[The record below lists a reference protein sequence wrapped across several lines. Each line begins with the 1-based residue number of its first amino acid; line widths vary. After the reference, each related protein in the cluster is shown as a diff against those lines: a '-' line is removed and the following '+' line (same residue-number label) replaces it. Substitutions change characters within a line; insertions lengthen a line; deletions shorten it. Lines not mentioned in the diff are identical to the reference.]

1 MTPPFERVLVANRGE
16 IAIRVFRA
24 LRELGVGAVAVYS
37 EADADAPHVRYADE
51 AVLLGAAAPSE
62 SYLNIERIVDAARRT
77 GAQAIHPGYGF
88 LAESAPFASAVE
100 AAGLVWIGPPAS
112 AIDAM
117 GSKINSRVLMQE
129 AGVPIVP
136 GTTEEITDA
145 ARVVELGDAYGWPI
159 ALKASAGGGGR
170 GLKVVHEAGEAERAL
185 EAAKREGEAWF
196 GNGAVYV
203 EKYVEDPRHVEI
215 QVMADT
221 HGNVIHLG
229 ERDCTL
235 QRRHQKIVEEAPSP
249 AVDGDLRARMGAMA
263 VAAAKAVDYVG
274 AGTVECLLDRH
285 GDFFFLEMNT
295 RVQVEHPVTE
305 LVTGVDIV
313 REQILVA
320 AGHPLGYRQEDIVLR
335 GHAIECRVNAEDP
348 GNGFTPSPGRLLRH
362 RPPSGPGV
370 RVESGVEEGGEINDR
385 YDPMVAKLLVWDTS
399 RERAIARMRRALDEY
414 EIVGPKTLLPMHR
427 IVMRAPEF
435 IAGETCAGLV
445 EGRWADECA
454 ALAADDAP
462 AAAAPAGTAGA
473 TAPRQIAVEVSGRRY
488 DVVLRLPAQAGAE
501 EARERIRTRMAG
513 SAGSAA
519 EGAIVS
525 PMQGTVLALEVAEG
539 DAVEA
544 GQVIAV
550 VEAMKM
556 ENEVTALHGG
566 VVGAVLVQAGQAV
579 QAGQPLVEIAD
590 AG

>member
-1 MTPPFERVLVANRGE
+1 MTPPFERILIANRGE

-24 LRELGVGAVAVYS
+24 CRELGVSPIAVYS
-37 EADADAPHVRYADE
+37 EADAGAPHVRLADE

-62 SYLNIERIVDAARRT
+62 SYLNIPRLIAAARRT

-88 LAESAPFASAVE
+88 LAESAPFATAVQE
-100 AAGLVWIGPPAS
+100 AGLVWIGPPPS

-117 GSKINSRVLMQE
+117 GSKINSRVLMAE

-136 GTTEEITDA
+136 GTMEEISDA
-145 ARVVELGDAYGWPI
+145 ARVIELGEQYGWPI

-170 GLKVVHEAGEAERAL
+170 GLKVVHEAGEAERL
-185 EAAKREGEAWF
+185 LDAARREGEAWF

-221 HGNVIHLG
+221 HGATVHLG

-235 QRRHQKIVEEAPSP
+235 QRRHQKIVEESPSP
-249 AVDGDLRARMGAMA
+249 AVNPDLRARMGAMA
-263 VAAAKAVDYVG
+263 VAAAEAVGYVG

-285 GDFFFLEMNT
+285 GEFFFLEMNT
-295 RVQVEHPVTE
+295 RIQVEHPVTE
-305 LVTGVDIV
+305 LVTGIDLV

-320 AGHPLGYRQEDIVLR
+320 AGHPLSFAQDDVVMR

-348 GNGFTPSPGRLLRH
+348 ANGFTPSPGKLLRH

-427 IVMRAPEF
+427 IVMRSPEF
-435 IAGETCAGLV
+435 AAGETCAGLV
-445 EGRWADECA
+445 EGAWADACA
-454 ALAADDAP
+454 ALVAEP
-462 AAAAPAGTAGA
+462 GAPAGLAAAG
-473 TAPRQIAVEVSGRRY
+473 TTIPRHVPVEVDGRRY
-488 DVVLRLPAQAGAE
+488 DVVLRLPAAAGAE
-501 EARERIRTRMAG
+501 EARERIRARQ
-513 SAGSAA
+513 SAGASGAG
-519 EGAIVS
+519 EGAIAS
-525 PMQGTVLALEVAEG
+525 PMQGTLLALEVAEG
-539 DAVEA
+539 DHVEA
-544 GQVIAV
+544 GQIVAV

-556 ENEVTALHGG
+556 ENEVASLHAGT
-566 VVGAVLVQAGQAV
+566 VAHVHVQVGQGVQAGQILLEL
-579 QAGQPLVEIAD
+579 AGEEA
-590 AG
+590 

>member
-1 MTPPFERVLVANRGE
+1 MTPPFDRILVANRGE

-24 LRELGVGAVAVYS
+24 CRELGIETVAVYS
-37 EADADAPHVRYADE
+37 EADAGAPHVRYADE

-62 SYLNIERIVDAARRT
+62 SYPNIPKLIDAAKRT

-88 LAESAPFASAVE
+88 LAESAPFATAVE
-100 AAGLVWIGPPAS
+100 EAGLVWIGPPPS

-117 GSKINSRVLMQE
+117 GSKINSRILMAN

-136 GTTEEITDA
+136 GTTEEITDPV
-145 ARVVELGDAYGWPI
+145 RVVELGEQYGWPI

-170 GLKVVHEAGEAERAL
+170 GLKVVHEASEAERLL

-221 HGNVIHLG
+221 HGTTVHLG

-235 QRRHQKIVEEAPSP
+235 QRRHQKIVEESPSP
-249 AVDGDLRARMGAMA
+249 AVNEELRARMGAMA
-263 VAAAKAVDYVG
+263 VAAAEAVGYVG

-295 RVQVEHPVTE
+295 RIQVEHPVTE
-305 LVTGVDIV
+305 LVTGVDLV

-320 AGHPLGYRQEDIVLR
+320 SGQPLSFAQSDIVMR

-348 GNGFTPSPGRLLRH
+348 GNGFTPSPGKLLRH
-362 RPPSGPGV
+362 RPPSGPGI

-435 IAGETCAGLV
+435 AAGETCAGLV
-445 EGRWADECA
+445 EGAWADACA
-454 ALAADDAP
+454 MVNPP
-462 AAAAPAGTAGA
+462 ASETA
-473 TAPRQIAVEVSGRRY
+473 II
-488 DVVLRLPAQAGAE
+488 VV
-501 EARERIRTRMAG
+501 
-513 SAGSAA
+513 
-519 EGAIVS
+519 IVVFM
-525 PMQGTVLALEVAEG
+525 P
-539 DAVEA
+539 
-544 GQVIAV
+544 
-550 VEAMKM
+550 
-556 ENEVTALHGG
+556 GG
-566 VVGAVLVQAGQAV
+566 
-579 QAGQPLVEIAD
+579 
-590 AG
+590 

>member
-24 LRELGVGAVAVYS
+24 LRELGIEAIAVYS
-37 EADADAPHVRYADE
+37 EADAGAPHVRYADQ

-62 SYLNIERIVDAARRT
+62 SYLNIEKLIDAAKRT

-100 AAGLVWIGPPAS
+100 ETGLVWIGPPPS
-112 AIDAM
+112 ALDAM
-117 GSKINSRVLMQE
+117 GSKINARVLMAA

-145 ARVVELGDAYGWPI
+145 ARAIELGDEFGWPI

-170 GLKVVHEAGEAERAL
+170 GLKVVQEASEAERLL

-203 EKYVEDPRHVEI
+203 EKYLEDPRHVEI

-221 HGNVIHLG
+221 HGTTIHLG

-249 AVDGDLRARMGAMA
+249 AVNEDLRARMGAMA
-263 VAAAKAVDYVG
+263 VAAAEAVGYVG

-285 GDFFFLEMNT
+285 GDFYFLEMNT

-320 AGHPLGYRQEDIVLR
+320 AGYPLGYAQSDIVMR

-348 GNGFTPSPGRLLRH
+348 GNNFTPSPGKLLRH
-362 RPPSGPGV
+362 RPPSGPGI
-370 RVESGVEEGGEINDR
+370 RVDSGVEEGGEINDR
-385 YDPMVAKLLVWDTS
+385 YDPMIAKLLVWDTS

-427 IVMRAPEF
+427 IIMRSPEF
-435 IAGETCAGLV
+435 AAGETCAGLV
-445 EGRWADECA
+445 EGAWADACA
-454 ALAADDAP
+454 ALVDEGTAVPP
-462 AAAAPAGTAGA
+462 AAVGGGT
-473 TAPRQIAVEVSGRRY
+473 TIPRHVPVEVDGRRY
-488 DVVLRLPAQAGAE
+488 DVVLRLPAAAGAD
-501 EARERIRTRMAG
+501 EAKERIRARASGGAG
-513 SAGSAA
+513 AAA
-519 EGAIVS
+519 EGSIVS
-525 PMQGTVLALEVAEG
+525 PMQGTVLALEVKEG
-539 DAVEA
+539 DTVEA
-544 GQVIAV
+544 GGIVAV

-556 ENEVTALHGG
+556 ENEVVSRHAG
-566 VVGAVLVQAGQAV
+566 VVVRVLVQPGQAV
-579 QAGQPLVEIAD
+579 QAGQPLLELA
-590 AG
+590 AE

>member
-1 MTPPFERVLVANRGE
+1 MSSPPFDKILVANRGE

-24 LRELGVGAVAVYS
+24 CRELGIATVAVYS
-37 EADADAPHVRYADE
+37 EADAGAPHVRYADE

-62 SYLNIERIVDAARRT
+62 SYLNIPKLIDAATRT

-88 LAESAPFASAVE
+88 LAESAPFATAVIE
-100 AAGLVWIGPPAS
+100 AGLTWIGPPPS

-117 GSKINSRVLMQE
+117 GSKINSRVLM
-129 AGVPIVP
+129 AAANVPIVP
-136 GTTEEITDA
+136 GTTEEITDP
-145 ARVVELGDAYGWPI
+145 ARVIELGEQYGWPI

-170 GLKVVHEAGEAERAL
+170 GLKVVHEASEAERLL

-221 HGNVIHLG
+221 LGNTIHLG

-249 AVDGDLRARMGAMA
+249 AVDADLRARMGAMA
-263 VAAAKAVDYVG
+263 VNAAKAVDYVG

-285 GDFFFLEMNT
+285 GDFYFLEMNT

-320 AGHPLGYRQEDIVLR
+320 AGNPLSYTQDDIVMR

-348 GNGFTPSPGRLLRH
+348 GNGFTPSPGKLLRH
-362 RPPSGPGV
+362 RPPSGPGI

-435 IAGETCAGLV
+435 AEGQTCAGLV
-445 EGRWADECA
+445 EGAWADACA
-454 ALAADDAP
+454 ALADEPVTAAP
-462 AAAAPAGTAGA
+462 AAAGGVTI
-473 TAPRQIAVEVSGRRY
+473 PRHVPVEVEGRRY
-488 DVVLRLPAQAGAE
+488 DVVLRLPASAGAE
-501 EARERIRTRMAG
+501 EARERIRARMSGGAG
-513 SAGSAA
+513 AAA

-525 PMQGTVLALEVAEG
+525 PMQGTVLQLEVAEG
-539 DAVEA
+539 DSVEA
-544 GQVIAV
+544 GQVVAV

-556 ENEVTALHGG
+556 ENEVQSLHAGT
-566 VVGAVLVQAGQAV
+566 VAAVHVQAGQGV
-579 QAGQPLVEIAD
+579 QAGQTLIELEGA
-590 AG
+590 

>member
-544 GQVIAV
+544 GQVVAV

>member
-24 LRELGVGAVAVYS
+24 LRELGIGAVAVYS

-51 AVLLGAAAPSE
+51 AVLLGAAAPAE

-88 LAESAPFASAVE
+88 LAESAPFASAVQE
-100 AAGLVWIGPPAS
+100 AGLVWIGPPPS

-117 GSKINSRVLMQE
+117 GSKINSRVLMAE

-136 GTTEEITDA
+136 GTTEEISDA
-145 ARVVELGDAYGWPI
+145 ARVIELGEQYGWPI

-170 GLKVVHEAGEAERAL
+170 GLKVVHEAAEAERSL

-215 QVMADT
+215 QVLADT

-249 AVDGDLRARMGAMA
+249 AVDEDLRTRMGAMA
-263 VAAAKAVDYVG
+263 VNAAKAVDYVG

-285 GDFFFLEMNT
+285 GDFYFLEMNT
-295 RVQVEHPVTE
+295 RLQVEHPVTE

-320 AGHPLGYRQEDIVLR
+320 AGHPLGYAQEEIVLR

-385 YDPMVAKLLVWDTS
+385 YDPMVAKLLVWDTT

-445 EGRWADECA
+445 EGRWADACA
-454 ALAADDAP
+454 ALPGEEAAAVAP
-462 AAAAPAGTAGA
+462 AATGGGTV
-473 TAPRQIAVEVSGRRY
+473 PRRVAVEVGGRRY
-488 DVVLRLPAQAGAE
+488 DVVLRVPGQAGAE
-501 EARERIRTRMAG
+501 EARERIRVRQSGAAG
-513 SAGSAA
+513 GASD
-519 EGAIVS
+519 GAIVS
-525 PMQGTVLALEVAEG
+525 PMQGTVLAIEVAEG
-539 DAVEA
+539 DAIEP
-544 GQVIAV
+544 GQVVAV

-566 VVGAVLVQAGQAV
+566 VVGQVLAQAGQAV
-579 QAGQPLVEIAD
+579 QAGQPLIELAD
-590 AG
+590 G

>member
-1 MTPPFERVLVANRGE
+1 MTPPFDRILVANRGE

-24 LRELGVGAVAVYS
+24 CRELGIETVAVYS
-37 EADADAPHVRYADE
+37 EADAGAPHVRYADE

-62 SYLNIERIVDAARRT
+62 GYLNIPKLIDAAKRT

-88 LAESAPFASAVE
+88 LAESAPFATAVE
-100 AAGLVWIGPPAS
+100 EAGLVWIGPPPS

-117 GSKINSRVLMQE
+117 GSKINSRILMAN

-136 GTTEEITDA
+136 GTTEEITDPV
-145 ARVVELGDAYGWPI
+145 RVVELGEQYGWPI

-170 GLKVVHEAGEAERAL
+170 GLKVVHEASEAERLL

-221 HGNVIHLG
+221 HGTTVHLG

-235 QRRHQKIVEEAPSP
+235 QRRHQKIVEESPSP
-249 AVDGDLRARMGAMA
+249 AVNEELRARMGAMA
-263 VAAAKAVDYVG
+263 VAAAEAVGYVG

-295 RVQVEHPVTE
+295 RIQVEHPVTE
-305 LVTGVDIV
+305 LVTGVDLV

-320 AGHPLGYRQEDIVLR
+320 SGQPLSFAQSDIVMR

-348 GNGFTPSPGRLLRH
+348 GNGFTPSPGKLLRH
-362 RPPSGPGV
+362 RPPSGPGI

-435 IAGETCAGLV
+435 AAGETCAGLV
-445 EGRWADECA
+445 EGAWADACA
-454 ALAADDAP
+454 ALADEP
-462 AAAAPAGTAGA
+462 TAAPTQSASGT
-473 TAPRQIAVEVSGRRY
+473 TIPRHVPVEVDGRRY
-488 DVVLRLPAQAGAE
+488 DVVLRLPAAAGAE
-501 EARERIRTRMAG
+501 EARDRIRARQSGGAG
-513 SAGSAA
+513 GAA
-519 EGAIVS
+519 EGAIIS
-525 PMQGTVLALEVAEG
+525 PMQGTVLQLEVAEG
-539 DAVEA
+539 DHVEA
-544 GQVIAV
+544 GQVVAV

-556 ENEVTALHGG
+556 ENEVTSLYAGT
-566 VVGAVLVQAGQAV
+566 VEAVHVQAGQGV
-579 QAGQPLVEIAD
+579 QAGQVLLEL
-590 AG
+590 AGE

>member
-1 MTPPFERVLVANRGE
+1 MTPPFSRILVANRGE

-24 LRELGVGAVAVYS
+24 CRELGIETVAVYS
-37 EADADAPHVRYADE
+37 EADAGAPHVRYADE
-51 AVLLGAAAPSE
+51 AILLGAAAPSE
-62 SYLNIERIVDAARRT
+62 SYLNIPKLIDAAKRT
-77 GAQAIHPGYGF
+77 GARAIHPGYGF
-88 LAESAPFASAVE
+88 LAESAPFATAVE
-100 AAGLVWIGPPAS
+100 EAGLVWIGPPPS

-117 GSKINSRVLMQE
+117 GSKINSRILMAG

-136 GTTEEITDA
+136 GTTEEITDPV
-145 ARVVELGDAYGWPI
+145 RVVELGEQYGWPI

-170 GLKVVHEAGEAERAL
+170 GLKVVHEASEAERLL

-221 HGNVIHLG
+221 HGTTVHLG

-235 QRRHQKIVEEAPSP
+235 QRRHQKIVEESPSP
-249 AVDGDLRARMGAMA
+249 AVNEELRGRMGVMA
-263 VAAAKAVDYVG
+263 VAAAEAVGYVG

-295 RVQVEHPVTE
+295 RIQVEHPVTE
-305 LVTGVDIV
+305 LVTGVDLV

-320 AGHPLGYRQEDIVLR
+320 SGQPLSFAQSDIVMR

-362 RPPSGPGV
+362 RPPSGPGI

-435 IAGETCAGLV
+435 AAGETCAGLV
-445 EGRWADECA
+445 EGAWADACA
-454 ALAADDAP
+454 ALADEP
-462 AAAAPAGTAGA
+462 TAAPTGSASGT
-473 TAPRQIAVEVSGRRY
+473 TIPRHVPVEVDGRRY
-488 DVVLRLPAQAGAE
+488 DVVLRLPAAAGAE
-501 EARERIRTRMAG
+501 EARDRIRARQSGGAG
-513 SAGSAA
+513 GAA
-519 EGAIVS
+519 EGVIIS
-525 PMQGTVLALEVAEG
+525 PMQGTVLQLEVAEG
-539 DAVEA
+539 DHVEA
-544 GQVIAV
+544 GQVVAV

-556 ENEVTALHGG
+556 ENEVTSLQAGTVETVH
-566 VVGAVLVQAGQAV
+566 VQAGQGV
-579 QAGQPLVEIAD
+579 QAGQVLLEL
-590 AG
+590 AGA

>member
-1 MTPPFERVLVANRGE
+1 MTPPFSRILVANRGE

-24 LRELGVGAVAVYS
+24 CRELGIETVAVYS
-37 EADADAPHVRYADE
+37 EADAGAPHVRYADE
-51 AVLLGAAAPSE
+51 AILLGAAAPSE
-62 SYLNIERIVDAARRT
+62 SYLNIPKLIDAAKRT
-77 GAQAIHPGYGF
+77 GARAIHPGYGF
-88 LAESAPFASAVE
+88 LAESAPFATAVE
-100 AAGLVWIGPPAS
+100 EAGLVWIGPPPS

-117 GSKINSRVLMQE
+117 GSKINSRILMAG

-136 GTTEEITDA
+136 GTTEEITDPV
-145 ARVVELGDAYGWPI
+145 RVVELGEQYGWPI

-170 GLKVVHEAGEAERAL
+170 GLKVVHEASEAERLL

-215 QVMADT
+215 QLMADT
-221 HGNVIHLG
+221 HGTTVHLG

-235 QRRHQKIVEEAPSP
+235 QRRHQKIVEESPSP
-249 AVDGDLRARMGAMA
+249 AVNEELRGRMGVMA
-263 VAAAKAVDYVG
+263 VAAAEAVGYVG

-295 RVQVEHPVTE
+295 RIQVEHPVTE
-305 LVTGVDIV
+305 LVTGVDLV

-320 AGHPLGYRQEDIVLR
+320 SGQPLSFAQSDIVMR

-362 RPPSGPGV
+362 RPPSGPGI

-435 IAGETCAGLV
+435 AAGETCAGLV
-445 EGRWADECA
+445 EGAWADACA
-454 ALAADDAP
+454 ALADEP
-462 AAAAPAGTAGA
+462 TAAPTGSASGT
-473 TAPRQIAVEVSGRRY
+473 TIPRHVPVEVDGRRY
-488 DVVLRLPAQAGAE
+488 DVVLRLPAAAGAE
-501 EARERIRTRMAG
+501 EARDRIRARQSGGAG
-513 SAGSAA
+513 GAA
-519 EGAIVS
+519 EGVIIS
-525 PMQGTVLALEVAEG
+525 PMQGTVLQLEVAEG
-539 DAVEA
+539 DHVEA
-544 GQVIAV
+544 GQVVAV

-556 ENEVTALHGG
+556 ENEVTSLQAGTVETVH
-566 VVGAVLVQAGQAV
+566 VQAGQGV
-579 QAGQPLVEIAD
+579 QAGQVLLEL
-590 AG
+590 AGA

>member
-88 LAESAPFASAVE
+88 LAESAPFATAVE

-117 GSKINSRVLMQE
+117 GSKINSRILMQE

-185 EAAKREGEAWF
+185 EAARREGEAWF

-215 QVMADT
+215 QVLADT
-221 HGNVIHLG
+221 HGSVIHLG

-235 QRRHQKIVEEAPSP
+235 QRRHQKIVEESPSP
-249 AVDGDLRARMGAMA
+249 AVDDDLRARMGAMA
-263 VAAAKAVDYVG
+263 VAAAQAVDYVG

-320 AGHPLGYRQEDIVLR
+320 AGQPLGYRQEDIVLR

-348 GNGFTPSPGRLLRH
+348 GNGFTPSPGRLIRH

-435 IAGETCAGLV
+435 IAGETCAG
-445 EGRWADECA
+445 GRW
-454 ALAADDAP
+454 P
-462 AAAAPAGTAGA
+462 RVRGA
-473 TAPRQIAVEVSGRRY
+473 HKSVAKPR
-488 DVVLRLPAQAGAE
+488 
-501 EARERIRTRMAG
+501 
-513 SAGSAA
+513 
-519 EGAIVS
+519 
-525 PMQGTVLALEVAEG
+525 
-539 DAVEA
+539 
-544 GQVIAV
+544 
-550 VEAMKM
+550 
-556 ENEVTALHGG
+556 
-566 VVGAVLVQAGQAV
+566 
-579 QAGQPLVEIAD
+579 PLL
-590 AG
+590 

>member
-1 MTPPFERVLVANRGE
+1 MSAPPFDRILVANRGE

-24 LRELGVGAVAVYS
+24 CRELGIGTVAVYS
-37 EADADAPHVRYADE
+37 EADAAAPHVRYADE
-51 AVLLGAAAPSE
+51 AVLLGAAAPNE
-62 SYLNIERIVDAARRT
+62 SYLNIPKLIDAAKRT

-88 LAESAPFASAVE
+88 LAESAPFATAVIE
-100 AAGLVWIGPPAS
+100 AGLVWIGPPPS

-117 GSKINSRVLMQE
+117 GSKINSRVLM
-129 AGVPIVP
+129 AAANVPIVP

-145 ARVVELGDAYGWPI
+145 ARVVELGEQYGWPI

-170 GLKVVHEAGEAERAL
+170 GLKVVHEAEDAERLL

-215 QVMADT
+215 QVLADT
-221 HGNVIHLG
+221 HGTTIHLG

-235 QRRHQKIVEEAPSP
+235 QRRHQKIVEESPSP
-249 AVDGDLRARMGAMA
+249 AVDADLRARMGAMA
-263 VAAAKAVDYVG
+263 VNAAKAVDYVG

-305 LVTGVDIV
+305 LVTGIDIV

-320 AGHPLGYRQEDIVLR
+320 AGHPLAYAQEDIVMR

-348 GNGFTPSPGRLLRH
+348 GNGFTPSPGKLLRH
-362 RPPSGPGV
+362 RPPSGPGI

-435 IAGETCAGLV
+435 AAGETCAGLV
-445 EGRWADECA
+445 EGAWADACA
-454 ALAADDAP
+454 ALADSTEECP
-462 AAAAPAGTAGA
+462 VAAS
-473 TAPRQIAVEVSGRRY
+473 VW
-488 DVVLRLPAQAGAE
+488 
-501 EARERIRTRMAG
+501 
-513 SAGSAA
+513 
-519 EGAIVS
+519 
-525 PMQGTVLALEVAEG
+525 
-539 DAVEA
+539 
-544 GQVIAV
+544 
-550 VEAMKM
+550 
-556 ENEVTALHGG
+556 
-566 VVGAVLVQAGQAV
+566 
-579 QAGQPLVEIAD
+579 
-590 AG
+590 

>member
-1 MTPPFERVLVANRGE
+1 MTPPFGRVLVANRGE

-24 LRELGVGAVAVYS
+24 LRELGIGAVAVYS

-77 GAQAIHPGYGF
+77 GAEAIHPGYGF

-100 AAGLVWIGPPAS
+100 AAGLVWIGPPPS

-117 GSKINSRVLMQE
+117 GSKINSRILMAE

-145 ARVVELGDAYGWPI
+145 ARVIELGEQYGWPI

-170 GLKVVHEAGEAERAL
+170 GLKVVHEAAEAERSL

-215 QVMADT
+215 QVLADT

-249 AVDGDLRARMGAMA
+249 AVDQDLRARMGAMA
-263 VAAAKAVDYVG
+263 VAAAQAVDYVG

-285 GDFFFLEMNT
+285 GDFYFLEMNT

-320 AGHPLGYRQEDIVLR
+320 AGHPLGYAQDDIVLR

-454 ALAADDAP
+454 ALADDGDAT
-462 AAAAPAGTAGA
+462 AAAAPAAAGA
-473 TAPRQIAVEVSGRRY
+473 GTVPRRVAVEVSGRRY
-488 DVVLRLPAQAGAE
+488 DVVLRVPGQAGAE
-501 EARERIRTRMAG
+501 EARERIRVRQSGAAG
-513 SAGSAA
+513 GAA
-519 EGAIVS
+519 DGAIVS
-525 PMQGTVLALEVAEG
+525 PMQGTVLAVEVAEG
-539 DAVEA
+539 DQIEA
-544 GQVIAV
+544 GQVVAV

-556 ENEVTALHGG
+556 ENEVTALHAG
-566 VVGAVLVQAGQAV
+566 VVGQVLAQAGQAV
-579 QAGQPLVEIAD
+579 QAGQALIELAD
-590 AG
+590 S